1 MVIFSRYTWWIGA
14 MVGLALLLAVFGAVG
29 ILTPFQGVFLRVASP
44 FENALSA
51 VFDPVASFLADIG
64 NVNDLRNENARLRIE
79 NEQLQNKVTSLQ
91 EESQQIAELQKALGI
106 QQTAGSGK
114 KVAANVVAHD
124 TSPGVDVISIDKGSS
139 SGIQAGMT
147 VLTSGG
153 TLMGTVTKVTSA
165 NAFVRLVTDTKSR
178 VNARTLET
186 QASGVLE
193 GTLTRGLSLG
203 LSQQEVNV
211 GDTVVTSGL
220 GGNYPP
226 DVPIGKVS
234 AVSGTPQDL
243 FRTISVEPTVRLST
257 VRTVLVNT
265 TFVPQRINIEG
276 S

>member
-14 MVGLALLLAVFGAVG
+14 MVGLALLLTLFSAVG

-51 VFDPVASFLADIG
+51 VFDPVASFLSDIG
-64 NVNDLRNENARLRIE
+64 NVNDLRNENARLRLE

-91 EESQQIAELQKALGI
+91 EESQQVAELQAALGV
-106 QQTAGSGK
+106 QQSGGAAK

-124 TSPGVDVISIDKGSS
+124 TSPGVDVISIDKGSG
-139 SGIQAGMT
+139 SGIQVGMT
-147 VLTSGG
+147 VLSSGG
-153 TLMGTVTKVTSA
+153 TLMGTVTKVTGA
-165 NAFVRLVTDTKSR
+165 NAFVRLVTDTRSK

-186 QASGVLE
+186 QASGVIE
-193 GTLTRGLSLG
+193 GTLNRGLSFG

-211 GDTVVTSGL
+211 GDTLVTSGL

-226 DVPIGKVS
+226 DIPIGKVS

-243 FRTISVEPTVRLST
+243 FRTVTVEPTVRLST

-265 TFVPQRINIEG
+265 SFIPQSINLEG

>member
-91 EESQQIAELQKALGI
+91 EESQQIAELREALGI

-203 LSQQEVNV
+203 
-211 GDTVVTSGL
+211 
-220 GGNYPP
+220 
-226 DVPIGKVS
+226 
-234 AVSGTPQDL
+234 
-243 FRTISVEPTVRLST
+243 SVK
-257 VRTVLVNT
+257 
-265 TFVPQRINIEG
+265 
-276 S
+276 

>member
-14 MVGLALLLAVFGAVG
+14 MVGLALLLTLFSAVG

-51 VFDPVASFLADIG
+51 VFDPVASFLSDIG
-64 NVNDLRNENARLRIE
+64 NVNDLRNENARLRLE

-91 EESQQIAELQKALGI
+91 EESQQVAELQAALGV
-106 QQTAGSGK
+106 QQSGGAAK

-124 TSPGVDVISIDKGSS
+124 TSPGVDVISIDKGSG
-139 SGIQAGMT
+139 SGIKVGMT
-147 VLTSGG
+147 VLSSGG
-153 TLMGTVTKVTSA
+153 TLMGTVTKVTGA
-165 NAFVRLVTDTKSR
+165 NAFVRLVTDTRSK

-186 QASGVLE
+186 QASGVIE
-193 GTLTRGLSLG
+193 GTLNRGLSFG

-211 GDTVVTSGL
+211 GDTLVTSGL

-226 DVPIGKVS
+226 DIPIGKVS

-243 FRTISVEPTVRLST
+243 FRTVTVEPTVRLST

-265 TFVPQRINIEG
+265 SFIPQSINLEG

>member
-1 MVIFSRYTWWIGA
+1 
-14 MVGLALLLAVFGAVG
+14 
-29 ILTPFQGVFLRVASP
+29 
-44 FENALSA
+44 
-51 VFDPVASFLADIG
+51 
-64 NVNDLRNENARLRIE
+64 
-79 NEQLQNKVTSLQ
+79 
-91 EESQQIAELQKALGI
+91 
-106 QQTAGSGK
+106 
-114 KVAANVVAHD
+114 
-124 TSPGVDVISIDKGSS
+124 
-139 SGIQAGMT
+139 
-147 VLTSGG
+147 
-153 TLMGTVTKVTSA
+153 
-165 NAFVRLVTDTKSR
+165 
-178 VNARTLET
+178 
-186 QASGVLE
+186 VLE